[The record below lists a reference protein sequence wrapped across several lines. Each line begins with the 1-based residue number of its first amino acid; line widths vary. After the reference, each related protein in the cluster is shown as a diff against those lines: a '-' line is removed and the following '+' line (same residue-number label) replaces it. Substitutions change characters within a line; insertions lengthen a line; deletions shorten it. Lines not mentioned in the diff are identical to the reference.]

1 MNRRDYHDEHSKR
14 VCMAECL
21 SPQAVE
27 PNRFYMVFVG
37 SDETKQAVEKAAQ
50 ESGLSLD
57 VVVNSNMFV
66 TQ

>member
-1 MNRRDYHDEHSKR
+1 
-14 VCMAECL
+14 MAECL

-27 PNRFYMVFVG
+27 PSRFYMVFVG

-50 ESGLSLD
+50 ESGLNLD